1 VPLLAVENLQVEY
14 AALDRPGGAPAR
26 AVDGVSL
33 RLEAGQVLGLCGE
46 SGCGKTSTLLALL
59 GLLPAGAR
67 ARGAVLLAG
76 QDLLTASEAELSRVR
91 GRSVSLVFQGA
102 ASALSPVRTI
112 GDQVGE
118 PLRIHLGLSR
128 RAAFERAVE
137 ELGRVGL
144 PDPAGCA
151 RSLAHQLSGGMQK
164 RALLAMALAC
174 RPQILLCD
182 EPTAGLD
189 VTVQAAVMAMLAER
203 RRRDGTA
210 VLLATHD
217 LPLAAEQCDDL
228 AVMYAGQL
236 IEYDRDARAVL
247 TRPTHPY
254 TAALC
259 AAMPGLKA
267 ASAHAGQPAR
277 PPLPSIAGTAP
288 SPSEWPAGCRFAAR
302 CPFVVER
309 CRREAPELR
318 PLAGLDAGLADA
330 RQVRCHFP
338 RLEAAA

>member
-1 VPLLAVENLQVEY
+1 VPLLAVEELHVEY
-14 AALDRPGGAPAR
+14 AAVDRPGGAPAR
-26 AVDGVSL
+26 AVDGVSFG
-33 RLEAGQVLGLCGE
+33 LEAGQVLGLCGE

-67 ARGAVLLAG
+67 ARGAVRLSG
-76 QDLLTASEAELSRVR
+76 QDLLAASEAELARVR
-91 GRSVSLVFQGA
+91 GRAVSVVFQGA
-102 ASALSPVRTI
+102 AAALSPLRAI

-128 RAAFERAVE
+128 RAAFARAVE

-151 RSLAHQLSGGMQK
+151 RSLPHQLSGGTQK

-203 RRRDGTA
+203 RRQDGTA
-210 VLLATHD
+210 LLLATHD

-236 IEYDRDARAVL
+236 VEYGPDARDVL
-247 TRPTHPY
+247 RRPAHPY

-259 AAMPGLKA
+259 AAMPGREA
-267 ASAHAGQPAR
+267 ATGHARPL

-288 SPSEWPAGCRFAAR
+288 SPSDWPAGCRFAAR